1 MARIKAVINE
11 RRLAYEGAVKIAE
24 QQREEHYD
32 KVVLHHQVTQFK
44 AERKYLQKRR
54 EYKARKEA
62 ARLKRGVGEGVQD
75 ATGVSE
81 TKVDLSPA
89 EQVGKV
95 AKEDP
100 SEPLHTEPMHPE
112 IGSVETEIPPTQPK
126 AVDAATAGLFGDDQT
141 SSKQRR

>member
-44 AERKYLQKRR
+44 AERKYLQRRR

-62 ARLKRGVGEGVQD
+62 ERFKRGVGEGTQD

-100 SEPLHTEPMHPE
+100 SEPLHTEPKHPE
-112 IGSVETEIPPTQPK
+112 VGSVETKIPPTQPK
-126 AVDAATAGLFGDDQT
+126 AVDAARAGLFGDDQT